1 MRVLSMFD
9 GISCGRVALDRV
21 GIMPEVYFA
30 SEIDEYAER
39 VSADNWP
46 DLVRLGD
53 AKGVDGWDLGRI
65 DLLLGGSPC
74 TNWSITKKE
83 GRELTAS
90 GTGWELFSFYVKA
103 LQKFEP
109 KYFLYENVK
118 SMSPTIREEITRA
131 LGVEPI
137 LINSGLVSAQNR
149 ERLYWTNI
157 QGIGQPKDKGIA
169 LGDILEHG
177 RAWIEKAYTLR
188 ASHGPHGG
196 PSSVLRSIKTPG
208 KFSFN
213 GVAESAETGDRQAA
227 AAYEVRSGY
236 VTIKGERY
244 PLELPDGNYRFRKLT
259 KVESCRLQTLPD
271 NYCKSVSD
279 AQACKAVGNGWTVD
293 IIAHILGHIPK
304 GDCYTMKALVM
315 TAQDARE
322 FEKLGGLTITKPI
335 KPAPRYIEGARF
347 VEDAPGWIV
356 VGENGLHLYPED
368 GVADR
373 YTPPVRAGDIVF
385 LREPWARL
393 KNPANGEP
401 SDRVILAADSTV
413 AEGQTAYKWASPVS
427 MPESAARRFAVV
439 SKVEPI
445 YNENVAVWSITLEAV
460 TKATAEAGEAGAL
473 PYSDAPSPEEGS
485 DYFTYAGDM
494 SPEDHEHMIA
504 AINQDRARLTEV
516 QDRLIRIDNRRRELA
531 YLNFEGRDKVD
542 PNDRAALQEE
552 DATLDAEQAELA
564 REEADLR
571 RSLEDAG
578 APSPTVEDHA
588 REKLAAIRSRRAEIA
603 AADPKD
609 RVFEDL
615 DGEEENLAAEERDLS
630 AYLGAI
636 DAAEDDPPG
645 EEPPAGD
652 GEKDPPAAQED
663 EEVGSFTLGKC
674 NYCGREWGVTL
685 EGAKGGGYPTQKT
698 ANAAATRVCDC
709 PEAVEN
715 RKPEIGVAFA
725 VTTGACRY
733 CGQLQEVGPHPS
745 QAAADETATEVCS
758 CPSARTARR
767 IAEQIEDAQ
776 SRVNRLFGEGAEDLG
791 FKPIAGDGAIELLE
805 RVVELIAR
813 GPISS
818 ASLNIRGQCK
828 AKFSITSKGK
838 IKVSR
843 SETRSCDLEAG
854 E

>member
-259 KVESCRLQTLPD
+259 KAESCRLQTLPD

-335 KPAPRYIEGARF
+335 KPAPAAYVEGAKM
-347 VEDAPGWIV
+347 EEAAPGRWNLIREGV
-356 VGENGLHLYPED
+356 IYAHD
-368 GVADR
+368 GGATFT
-373 YTPPVRAGDIVF
+373 TPVNAGDIVF

-460 TKATAEAGEAGAL
+460 TKAAAEAGEAGAL

-485 DYFTYAGDM
+485 NYFTYAGDM
-494 SPEDHEHMIA
+494 SPEDHERMIA
-504 AINQDRARLTEV
+504 AINQDRARLAEV
-516 QDRLIRIDNRRRELA
+516 QDRLIRIDNRRQELA

-552 DATLDAEQAELA
+552 DTTLDAEQAELA

-571 RSLEDAG
+571 RALEDAG
-578 APSPTVEDHA
+578 APAPTTADHA

-630 AYLGAI
+630 AYLEAI
-636 DAAEDDPPG
+636 DAAEVDPPG

-767 IAEQIEDAQ
+767 TAEQIEDVQ

>member
-1 MRVLSMFD
+1 MFD

-30 SEIDEYAER
+30 SEIDEYAEQ

-118 SMSPTIREEITRA
+118 SMSPAIRAEITRA

-157 QGIGQPKDKGIA
+157 PGVGQPEDRRITFGE
-169 LGDILEHG
+169 ILERG
-177 RAWIEKAYTLR
+177 RTWREKAYTLR
-188 ASHGPHGG
+188 ASHGLKGG
-196 PSSVLRSIKTPG
+196 PYSILRSIKTPG
-208 KFSFN
+208 QFSFN
-213 GVAESAETGDRQAA
+213 GVAEFAAEGDGT
-227 AAYEVRSGY
+227 AAYEVRNGY
-236 VTIKGERY
+236 ITIKGERY
-244 PLELPDGNYRFRKLT
+244 PLKLPDGNYRFRKLT
-259 KVESCRLQTLPD
+259 KTENCRLQTLPD

-279 AQACKAVGNGWTVD
+279 AQVCKTAGNGWTVD
-293 IIAHILGHIPK
+293 VIAHILGNIPK
-304 GDCYTMKALVM
+304 GDCYTMKAIVM
-315 TAQDARE
+315 TTQDARE

-335 KPAPRYIEGARF
+335 RPVPVTYCK
-347 VEDAPGWIV
+347 
-356 VGENGLHLYPED
+356 GLHLMEREPGNWLLVGGD
-368 GVADR
+368 NDVDR
-373 YTPPVRAGDIVF
+373 AEKFSNWYRAPVKAGDIVF
-385 LREPWARL
+385 LREPWHRL
-393 KNPANGEP
+393 IDPTTKEP
-401 SDRVILAADSTV
+401 SGRVILAADSTV
-413 AEGQTAYKWASPVS
+413 AEGQTAYKWSSPVS

-445 YNENVAVWSITLEAV
+445 YNANVAVWSITLEAV
-460 TKATAEAGEAGAL
+460 TKAAAEAGEAGAL

-485 DYFTYAGDM
+485 SYYTYAGDM
-494 SPEDHEHMIA
+494 SPEDHQLMVD
-504 AINQDRARLTEV
+504 AINQDRARLAEV
-516 QDRLIRIDNRRRELA
+516 QDRIIQLDSLRREL
-531 YLNFEGRDKVD
+531 DS
-542 PNDRAALQEE
+542 RAAPSEE
-552 DATLDAEQAELA
+552 YVPLGEEGLA
-564 REEADLR
+564 LIKEEADLR
-571 RSLEDAG
+571 LALEDAG
-578 APSPTVEDHA
+578 APAPTTADHA

-603 AADPKD
+603 AADQKD

-615 DGEEENLAAEERDLS
+615 DGEDENLAAEERGLS
-630 AYLGAI
+630 AYLEGLA
-636 DAAEDDPPG
+636 AAEDGPTG

-652 GEKDPPAAQED
+652 GEQTTLDTQED
-663 EEVGSFTLGKC
+663 EEVGSFNFGKC

-685 EGAKGGGYPTQKT
+685 EGAKGGGYPTQRT

-715 RKPEIGVAFA
+715 RKPEVGVAFA
-725 VTTGACRY
+725 VTTGACKY

-767 IAEQIEDAQ
+767 TAEQIEDARD
-776 SRVNRLFGEGAEDLG
+776 RVNRLFGERAEDLG

-843 SETRSCDLEAG
+843 SETRIKLYSEETISTYRLHVAL
-854 E
+854 

>member
-1 MRVLSMFD
+1 
-9 GISCGRVALDRV
+9 
-21 GIMPEVYFA
+21 
-30 SEIDEYAER
+30 
-39 VSADNWP
+39 
-46 DLVRLGD
+46 
-53 AKGVDGWDLGRI
+53 
-65 DLLLGGSPC
+65 
-74 TNWSITKKE
+74 
-83 GRELTAS
+83 
-90 GTGWELFSFYVKA
+90 
-103 LQKFEP
+103 
-109 KYFLYENVK
+109 
-118 SMSPTIREEITRA
+118 
-131 LGVEPI
+131 
-137 LINSGLVSAQNR
+137 
-149 ERLYWTNI
+149 
-157 QGIGQPKDKGIA
+157 
-169 LGDILEHG
+169 
-177 RAWIEKAYTLR
+177 
-188 ASHGPHGG
+188 
-196 PSSVLRSIKTPG
+196 
-208 KFSFN
+208 
-213 GVAESAETGDRQAA
+213 
-227 AAYEVRSGY
+227 
-236 VTIKGERY
+236 
-244 PLELPDGNYRFRKLT
+244 
-259 KVESCRLQTLPD
+259 
-271 NYCKSVSD
+271 
-279 AQACKAVGNGWTVD
+279 
-293 IIAHILGHIPK
+293 
-304 GDCYTMKALVM
+304 MKALVM

-335 KPAPRYIEGARF
+335 KPAPAAYVEGAKM
-347 VEDAPGWIV
+347 EEAAPGRWNLIREGV
-356 VGENGLHLYPED
+356 IYAHD
-368 GVADR
+368 GGATFT
-373 YTPPVRAGDIVF
+373 TPVNAGDIVF

-460 TKATAEAGEAGAL
+460 TKAAAEAGETGAL
-473 PYSDAPSPEEGS
+473 PYSDAPNPEEGS

-494 SPEDHEHMIA
+494 SPEDHERMIA
-504 AINQDRARLTEV
+504 AINQDRARLAEV
-516 QDRLIRIDNRRRELA
+516 QDEIIRL
-531 YLNFEGRDKVD
+531 
-542 PNDRAALQEE
+542 
-552 DATLDAEQAELA
+552 ATLPTNDDPSEFKQIDEELK
-564 REEADLR
+564 RLEGEEADLR
-571 RSLEDAG
+571 RALEDAG

-630 AYLGAI
+630 AYLEAI

-685 EGAKGGGYPTQKT
+685 EGAKGGGYPTQRT

-725 VTTGACRY
+725 VTTGACKY
-733 CGQLQEVGPHPS
+733 CRQLQEVGPHPS

-767 IAEQIEDAQ
+767 TAEQIEDAQ

>member
-1 MRVLSMFD
+1 
-9 GISCGRVALDRV
+9 
-21 GIMPEVYFA
+21 
-30 SEIDEYAER
+30 
-39 VSADNWP
+39 
-46 DLVRLGD
+46 
-53 AKGVDGWDLGRI
+53 
-65 DLLLGGSPC
+65 
-74 TNWSITKKE
+74 
-83 GRELTAS
+83 
-90 GTGWELFSFYVKA
+90 
-103 LQKFEP
+103 
-109 KYFLYENVK
+109 
-118 SMSPTIREEITRA
+118 
-131 LGVEPI
+131 
-137 LINSGLVSAQNR
+137 
-149 ERLYWTNI
+149 
-157 QGIGQPKDKGIA
+157 
-169 LGDILEHG
+169 
-177 RAWIEKAYTLR
+177 
-188 ASHGPHGG
+188 
-196 PSSVLRSIKTPG
+196 
-208 KFSFN
+208 
-213 GVAESAETGDRQAA
+213 
-227 AAYEVRSGY
+227 
-236 VTIKGERY
+236 
-244 PLELPDGNYRFRKLT
+244 
-259 KVESCRLQTLPD
+259 
-271 NYCKSVSD
+271 
-279 AQACKAVGNGWTVD
+279 
-293 IIAHILGHIPK
+293 
-304 GDCYTMKALVM
+304 MKALVM

-335 KPAPRYIEGARF
+335 KPAPAAYVEGAKM
-347 VEDAPGWIV
+347 EEAAPGRWNLIREGV
-356 VGENGLHLYPED
+356 IYAHD
-368 GVADR
+368 GGATFT
-373 YTPPVRAGDIVF
+373 TPVNAGDIVF

-460 TKATAEAGEAGAL
+460 TKAAAEAGEAGAL

-485 DYFTYAGDM
+485 NYFTYAGDM
-494 SPEDHEHMIA
+494 SPEDHERMIA
-504 AINQDRARLTEV
+504 AINQDRARLAEV
-516 QDRLIRIDNRRRELA
+516 QDEIIRL
-531 YLNFEGRDKVD
+531 
-542 PNDRAALQEE
+542 
-552 DATLDAEQAELA
+552 ATLPTNDDPSEFKQIDEELK
-564 REEADLR
+564 RLEGEEADLR
-571 RSLEDAG
+571 RALEDAG

-630 AYLGAI
+630 AYLEAI

-709 PEAVEN
+709 PEAAEN

-725 VTTGACRY
+725 VTTGACKY
-733 CGQLQEVGPHPS
+733 CRQLQEVGPHPS

-767 IAEQIEDAQ
+767 TAEQIEDAQ

-813 GPISS
+813 GAISS

>member
-1 MRVLSMFD
+1 
-9 GISCGRVALDRV
+9 
-21 GIMPEVYFA
+21 
-30 SEIDEYAER
+30 
-39 VSADNWP
+39 
-46 DLVRLGD
+46 
-53 AKGVDGWDLGRI
+53 
-65 DLLLGGSPC
+65 
-74 TNWSITKKE
+74 
-83 GRELTAS
+83 
-90 GTGWELFSFYVKA
+90 
-103 LQKFEP
+103 
-109 KYFLYENVK
+109 
-118 SMSPTIREEITRA
+118 
-131 LGVEPI
+131 
-137 LINSGLVSAQNR
+137 
-149 ERLYWTNI
+149 
-157 QGIGQPKDKGIA
+157 
-169 LGDILEHG
+169 
-177 RAWIEKAYTLR
+177 
-188 ASHGPHGG
+188 
-196 PSSVLRSIKTPG
+196 
-208 KFSFN
+208 
-213 GVAESAETGDRQAA
+213 
-227 AAYEVRSGY
+227 
-236 VTIKGERY
+236 
-244 PLELPDGNYRFRKLT
+244 
-259 KVESCRLQTLPD
+259 
-271 NYCKSVSD
+271 
-279 AQACKAVGNGWTVD
+279 
-293 IIAHILGHIPK
+293 
-304 GDCYTMKALVM
+304 MKALVM

-335 KPAPRYIEGARF
+335 KPAPAAYVEGAKM
-347 VEDAPGWIV
+347 EEAAPGRWNLIREGV
-356 VGENGLHLYPED
+356 IYAHD
-368 GVADR
+368 GGATFT
-373 YTPPVRAGDIVF
+373 TPVNAGDIVF

-460 TKATAEAGEAGAL
+460 TKAAAEAGEAGAL

-485 DYFTYAGDM
+485 SYYTYAGDM
-494 SPEDHEHMIA
+494 SPEDHERMIA
-504 AINQDRARLTEV
+504 AINQDRARLAEV

-564 REEADLR
+564 REEAELR
-571 RSLEDAG
+571 HALEDAG
-578 APSPTVEDHA
+578 APAPTTADRA
-588 REKLAAIRSRRAEIA
+588 REKLAAIRSRRGEIA
-603 AADPKD
+603 NFDAETKVSNNYDI
-609 RVFEDL
+609 
-615 DGEEENLAAEERDLS
+615 EEARLIQEERDLS
-630 AYLGAI
+630 AYLGLA
-636 DAAEDDPPG
+636 AAEDGPTG

-652 GEKDPPAAQED
+652 SEQTTLDAQED
-663 EEVGSFTLGKC
+663 EEVGSFTFGKC

-685 EGAKGGGYPTQKT
+685 EGAKGGGYPTQRT

-715 RKPEIGVAFA
+715 RKPEVGVAFA
-725 VTTGACRY
+725 VTTGACKY
-733 CGQLQEVGPHPS
+733 CGQLREVGHHPS

-767 IAEQIEDAQ
+767 TAEQIEDARD
-776 SRVNRLFGEGAEDLG
+776 RVNRLFGERAEDLG

>member
-9 GISCGRVALDRV
+9 GISCGRVALDRI
-21 GIMPEVYFA
+21 GITPEVYFA

-46 DLVRLGD
+46 DIVRLGD
-53 AKGVDGWDLGRI
+53 AKNVDEWDLGRI

-74 TNWSITKKE
+74 THWSIARKK
-83 GRELTAS
+83 GRETVSS
-90 GTGWELFSFYVKA
+90 GIGWELFSLYVKA
-103 LQKFEP
+103 LRKFKP
-109 KYFLYENVK
+109 RYFLYENVK
-118 SMSPTIREEITRA
+118 SMSPAIREEITRA

-137 LINSGLVSAQNR
+137 LINSDLVSAQYR

-157 QGIGQPKDKGIA
+157 PGISQPQDRRIMLK
-169 LGDILEHG
+169 DILEKERCDWRPIG
-177 RAWIEKAYTLR
+177 KWTDRPFFGNQSLKKIEVLKTVESDKAFTLTTKKGHPNNYICNR
-188 ASHGPHGG
+188 ERTEYSNLT
-196 PSSVLRSIKTPG
+196 PS
-208 KFSFN
+208 
-213 GVAESAETGDRQAA
+213 E
-227 AAYEVRSGY
+227 YEV
-236 VTIKGERY
+236 
-244 PLELPDGNYRFRKLT
+244 
-259 KVESCRLQTLPD
+259 LQTLPVG
-271 NYCKSVSD
+271 YTKI
-279 AQACKAVGNGWTVD
+279 APETERYKLVGNGWTVD
-293 IIAHILGHIPK
+293 VIAHILGNIPE

-335 KPAPRYIEGARF
+335 KPAPASYVEGAQML
-347 VEDAPGWIV
+347 ESTEAPGRW
-356 VGENGLHLYPED
+356 Y
-368 GVADR
+368 VAD
-373 YTPPVRAGDIVF
+373 TDGEPLLDSGNVFDPPVQAGDIVF
-385 LREPWARL
+385 LREPWTRL
-393 KNPANGEP
+393 KNPANGGD

-413 AEGQTAYKWASPVS
+413 AEGQTSYKWASPVS

-439 SKVEPI
+439 SKVAPI
-445 YNENVAVWSITLEAV
+445 YNENVTVWEITLEAV
-460 TKATAEAGEAGAL
+460 TKAAAEAGEAGAL
-473 PYSDAPSPEEGS
+473 PYSSATEPEAGS

-494 SPEDHEHMIA
+494 SPEDHERMTA
-504 AINQDRARLTEV
+504 AINADRARLAEV
-516 QDRLIRIDNRRRELA
+516 QDRLIRIDLRRRELA
-531 YLNFEGRDKVD
+531 YLNFEGKDKVD
-542 PNDRAALQEE
+542 PNDRDALLEE
-552 DATLDAEQAELA
+552 DSALDTEQTELA
-564 REEADLR
+564 KEEADLR
-571 RSLEDAG
+571 RALEDAG

-588 REKLAAIRSRRAEIA
+588 REKLAAIRSYL
-603 AADPKD
+603 ADPPRPGEWREAD
-609 RVFEDL
+609 GHDL
-615 DGEEENLAAEERDLS
+615 TAEERDLA
-630 AYLGAI
+630 AYLEAI
-636 DAAEDDPPG
+636 DAAEESDPPE
-645 EEPPAGD
+645 EEPAAGA
-652 GEKDPPAAQED
+652 GEDAQQDKPEDD
-663 EEVGSFTLGKC
+663 EEVGSFTLGRC

-685 EGAKGGGYPTQKT
+685 EGAKGGGYPTQRT

-725 VTTGACRY
+725 VTTGACHS

-767 IAEQIEDAQ
+767 IAEQIADARD
-776 SRVNRLFGEGAEDLG
+776 RVNRLFGEGAEDLG
-791 FKPIAGDGAIELLE
+791 FKPIAGDGAIDLLE
-805 RVVELIAR
+805 KVVELIAR